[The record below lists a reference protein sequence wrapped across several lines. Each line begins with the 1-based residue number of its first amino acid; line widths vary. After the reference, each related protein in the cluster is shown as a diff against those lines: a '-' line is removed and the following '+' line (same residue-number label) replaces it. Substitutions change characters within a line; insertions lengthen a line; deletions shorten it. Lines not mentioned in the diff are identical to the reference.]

1 MKPDGRRPK
10 GRNLATSPRNPLSS
24 SPAVHPE
31 GQAAQA
37 AAILKLLGDEDDSMV
52 KLVLR
57 QLLADQTTARPRI
70 EGLLLQASG
79 PAAGQL
85 RTALSE
91 LRRRDAFAA
100 IRPHCGP
107 IETLAELENFCW
119 HLALCHDPEA
129 PVAAG
134 RRQLDLWAEAVRD
147 EVAPGASELEKLESL
162 RLILAD
168 EAGLRGETENYY
180 SPDNS
185 FLDRVIASRRGIP
198 ISLTAIYM
206 LVGGR
211 AGIAVEP
218 VGMPGHFLARVGS
231 RYLDPFHEGLIV
243 DRQALLE
250 LVDRTGEPEAEAA
263 LRGPLPLRA
272 MAQRM
277 VLNLVNIYEQTSDE
291 SEAAPWRQLL
301 AWLRESV

>member
-1 MKPDGRRPK
+1 M
-10 GRNLATSPRNPLSS
+10 
-24 SPAVHPE
+24 
-31 GQAAQA
+31 

-70 EGLLLQASG
+70 EGLLRQASG
-79 PAAGQL
+79 PAAGKL
-85 RTALSE
+85 KNALSE
-91 LRRRDAFAA
+91 LRRRDAFEA
-100 IRPHCGP
+100 IRPYCRR
-107 IETLAELENFCW
+107 IETLAELEEFCW
-119 HLALCHDPEA
+119 KLALCHDPEA
-129 PVAAG
+129 PVAAA
-134 RRQLDLWAEAVRD
+134 REQLDAWAEAVRA

-180 SPDNS
+180 KPENS
-185 FLDRVIASRRGIP
+185 FLDRVVASRRGIP

-211 AGIAVEP
+211 ADILVEP

-250 LVDRTGEPEAEAA
+250 LVDRTGEAAAEAA
-263 LRGPLPLRA
+263 LRGPLPLRL

-277 VLNLVNIYEQTSDE
+277 VLNLVNIYEQPGNDT
-291 SEAAPWRQLL
+291 EAVPWRQVL
-301 AWLRESV
+301 AWLREG